1 MNWEILAFGKTDTGL
16 IRKNNEDSFLI
27 DATMGFCAVADG
39 MGGAA
44 AGEVASSIFVHASSQ
59 CLSEQGERSPDHI
72 SSLVQKTFRTANQR
86 ILEHVQA
93 NPEHKGMGCTAELI
107 AFYENGFVLGHMG
120 DSRTYRMRN
129 SGLKQ
134 LSKDHSLVQD
144 QLDQGLITSEQ
155 AHKHPHRNVILRAV
169 GISESVS
176 LDIIRGKTYPGDVF
190 LLCSDGLTDMI
201 NDESILEVLRA
212 DQNLPECVDALIDL
226 AKQAG
231 GKDNITVVMARIP

>member
-1 MNWEILAFGKTDTGL
+1 MNREILAFGKTDTGL
-16 IRKNNEDSFLI
+16 IRKNNEDSFLV
-27 DATMGFCAVADG
+27 DSKMGFCAVADG

-44 AGEVASSIFVHASSQ
+44 AGEVASSIFIHTASQ
-59 CLSEQGERSPDHI
+59 CLSEPGQSSPDRI
-72 SSLVQKTFRTANQR
+72 STLVQKTFSTANQR

-93 NPEHKGMGCTAELI
+93 NPEHKGMGCTAELLAI
-107 AFYENGFVLGHMG
+107 YENGFVLGHMG
-120 DSRTYRMRN
+120 DSRTYRMRD
-129 SGLKQ
+129 SELKQ

-176 LDIIRGKTYPGDVF
+176 LDVIRGKTYPGDIF

-201 NDESILEVLRA
+201 SDESMLKELTA
-212 DQNLPECVDALIDL
+212 HEDLPGCVDSLIDL

-231 GKDNITVVMARIP
+231 GKDNITVVMARIL